1 MTREWNATAYHKVS
15 GPQTSWGQK
24 VLDRLTVR
32 GDEHVI
38 DAGCGSGR
46 LTAELMERLP
56 RGRLVALDRSWNM
69 LMTARANL
77 RPVFGHRVGFVQVS
91 LPQLPFAESVDL
103 VFSTA
108 TFHWVR
114 DHASLFD
121 NIYRTLKRGGRL
133 VAQCGGG
140 PNLAHAHRL
149 AEQVMHR
156 PPFAVHFER
165 WAGIWEFASA
175 ETTADR
181 LRDAGFQDVVTSIEP
196 ATDGLQLGDG
206 LSRVRRD
213 GHLPCAHGDVADRGS
228 EAGVPGRG
236 HQSRRS
242 RRSAVHAGLL
252 EIEHVCVESVVAIRC
267 LL

>member
-32 GDEHVI
+32 GDESVI

-46 LTAELMERLP
+46 LTGELMGRLP

-69 LMTARANL
+69 LITARANL
-77 RPVFGHRVGFVQVS
+77 RPAFGDRVGFVQVS
-91 LPQLPFAESVDL
+91 LPQMPFAEAVDL

-114 DHASLFD
+114 DHDALFGNICRSL
-121 NIYRTLKRGGRL
+121 KPGGRL

-140 PNLAHAHRL
+140 PNLAQAHRL

-156 PPFAVHFER
+156 PPFESHFAS

-175 ETTADR
+175 ETTAGR
-181 LRDAGFQDVVTSIEP
+181 LGDAGFEDVVTSIEP
-196 ATDGLQLGDG
+196 APTGF
-206 LSRVRRD
+206 S
-213 GHLPCAHGDVADRGS
+213 S
-228 EAGVPGRG
+228 EADYREFVATVIYHPHMAMLPTAELKQAFLDQVTELASRDDPPFTLDYWRLNMEARRPQKAG
-236 HQSRRS
+236 H
-242 RRSAVHAGLL
+242 
-252 EIEHVCVESVVAIRC
+252 
-267 LL
+267 

>member
-46 LTAELMERLP
+46 LTGELMERLP

-69 LMTARANL
+69 LIAARANL
-77 RPVFGHRVGFVQVS
+77 RPAFGSRVGFVQVS
-91 LPQLPFAESVDL
+91 LPQLPFAPSVDL

-114 DHASLFD
+114 DHATLFA
-121 NIYRTLKRGGRL
+121 NIYRTLKPGGRL

-140 PNLAHAHRL
+140 PNLARAHHL

-181 LRDAGFQDVVTSIEP
+181 LRDTGFQDVVTSIEP
-196 ATDGLQLGDG
+196 APTGFSAEADYREFVSTVIYHPHMAMLPTADLKQAFLDEVTNLAG
-206 LSRVRRD
+206 RD
-213 GHLPCAHGDVADRGS
+213 DPPYTLDYWRLNM
-228 EAGVPGRG
+228 
-236 HQSRRS
+236 
-242 RRSAVHAGLL
+242 SAVRA
-252 EIEHVCVESVVAIRC
+252 
-267 LL
+267 